1 MNHWLVLAGLLS
13 SLVAALHVAII
24 FGGAPWYRF
33 FGAGEATA
41 CSAQRGSLVP
51 TLVTASLSVV
61 FLVWALYAFSGA
73 GLLRPLPLLLPVLA
87 AIAAVYLLRGSLLV
101 PTLFGIV
108 PVRKL
113 PSIKPHDA
121 FTVWS
126 SLISFGIGLAYAI
139 GLLQM
144 R

>member
-1 MNHWLVLAGLLS
+1 VNGWLVVAGLLS
-13 SLVAALHVAII
+13 CLVAALHALII

-33 FGAGEATA
+33 FGAGEAIA
-41 CSAQRGSLVP
+41 RLAQCGSALP
-51 TLVTASLSVV
+51 TLITAALCAI
-61 FLVWALYAFSGA
+61 FLVWGLYAFSGA
-73 GLLRPLPLLLPVLA
+73 GLLPPFPFLFRVLA
-87 AIAAVYLLRGSLLV
+87 AIAAIYLFRGALLV
-101 PTLFGIV
+101 PTLFGIA
-108 PVRKL
+108 PVRNL

-126 SLISFGIGLAYAI
+126 SLISFGIGLMYAI

>member
-1 MNHWLVLAGLLS
+1 VNGWLVVAGLLS
-13 SLVAALHVAII
+13 CLVSVLHALII

-33 FGAGEATA
+33 FGAGDAMA
-41 CSAQRGSLVP
+41 SSAQRGSIVP
-51 TLVTASLSVV
+51 TLVTASLCIV
-61 FLVWALYAFSGA
+61 FLVWSIYAFSGA
-73 GLLRPLPLLLPVLA
+73 GILRPLPFLSPALAGIA
-87 AIAAVYLLRGSLLV
+87 AIYLFRGALLV

-108 PVRKL
+108 PVRNL

-139 GLLQM
+139 GLVQM